1 MMMTV
6 SSGQRVAYIRVSTTD
21 QNLDRQIE
29 GVGAVDRVFQDK
41 ISGKS
46 TAGRE
51 GLAAALDYIRDGDT
65 LVVSSIDRLARSM
78 TDLRQIVD
86 QVVAKGAS
94 VEFVHEHMVFSKDA
108 ADPRSTLMLGILGS
122 FAEFERS
129 IIRERQMEGIA
140 EAKKRGVYKG
150 GTPKLTQEQVDEV
163 RARVAT
169 RESKAAL
176 AREYGVSRQTIY
188 RALRDHL
195 PT

>member
-1 MMMTV
+1 MTV

-29 GVGAVDRVFQDK
+29 SVGEVDRVFQDK

-86 QVVAKGAS
+86 RVVEKGAA
-94 VEFVHEHMVFSKDA
+94 VEFVHEHLVFSKDGT
-108 ADPRSTLMLGILGS
+108 DPRSTLMLGILGS

-140 EAKKRGVYKG
+140 EAKKRGAYKG
-150 GTPKLTQEQVDEV
+150 GTPKLTADQVAEV
-163 RARVAT
+163 RAR
-169 RESKAAL
+169 AA
-176 AREYGVSRQTIY
+176 AREPKTEIARSMGVSRQTVY
-188 RALRDHL
+188 RALSHHR
-195 PT
+195 

>member
-1 MMMTV
+1 MMTV
-6 SSGQRVAYIRVSTTD
+6 SGQRVAYIRVSTTD

-29 GVGAVDRVFQDK
+29 SVGAVDRVFQDK

-51 GLAAALDYIRDGDT
+51 GLADALAYIRDGDT

-86 QVVAKGAS
+86 RVVEKGATL
-94 VEFVHEHMVFSKDA
+94 EFIHERMVFSKDA
-108 ADPRSTLMLGILGS
+108 ADPRSTLMLSILGS

-140 EAKKRGVYKG
+140 EAKKRGAYKG

-188 RALRDHL
+188 RALRDQL

>member
-1 MMMTV
+1 MMTV

-29 GVGAVDRVFQDK
+29 SVGEVDRVFQDK

-188 RALRDHL
+188 RALRDQL

>member
-1 MMMTV
+1 MMTV

-29 GVGAVDRVFQDK
+29 SVGEVDRVFQDK

-140 EAKKRGVYKG
+140 EAKKRGVYRG
-150 GTPKLTQEQVDEV
+150 GTPKLTADQVAEV
-163 RARVAT
+163 RARVA
-169 RESKAAL
+169 
-176 AREYGVSRQTIY
+176 AREPKTEIARSMGVSRQTVY
-188 RALRDHL
+188 RALAITE
-195 PT
+195 P

>member
-1 MMMTV
+1 MEMMTV

-29 GVGAVDRVFQDK
+29 SVGAVDKIFQDK

-51 GLAAALDYIRDGDT
+51 GLSAALDYIRDGDT

-78 TDLRQIVD
+78 TDLRQIVN
-86 QVVAKGAS
+86 QVVAKGAN
-94 VEFVHEHMVFSKDA
+94 VEFVHEHMVFSKDSS
-108 ADPRSTLMLGILGS
+108 DPRSTLMLGILGS

-140 EAKKRGVYKG
+140 EAKKKGAYKG
-150 GTPKLTQEQVDEV
+150 GTPKLTADQVAEV
-163 RARVAT
+163 RARVAAN
-169 RESKAAL
+169 EGKVAI
-176 AREYGVSRQTIY
+176 ARDLGVSRQTIY
-188 RALRDHL
+188 RALDG
-195 PT
+195 TGG

>member
-1 MMMTV
+1 MGMMTV
-6 SSGQRVAYIRVSTTD
+6 SGQRVAYLRVSTTD

-29 GVGAVDRVFQDK
+29 SVGEVDRVFQDK

-51 GLAAALDYIRDGDT
+51 GLAAALDYLRDDDT

-86 QVVAKGAS
+86 RVVAKGAS
-94 VEFVHEHMVFSKDA
+94 VEFIHEHLVFSKEGT
-108 ADPRSTLMLGILGS
+108 DPRSTLMLGILGS

-140 EAKKRGVYKG
+140 EAKKKGVYRG
-150 GTPKLTQEQVDEV
+150 GTPKLSPEQVAEV
-163 RARVAT
+163 RRRVA
-169 RESKAAL
+169 
-176 AREYGVSRQTIY
+176 AREPKAEIARSMGVSRQTVY
-188 RALRDHL
+188 RALASTA
-195 PT
+195 P

>member
-1 MMMTV
+1 MMTV
-6 SSGQRVAYIRVSTTD
+6 SGQRVAYIRVSTTD

-29 GVGAVDRVFQDK
+29 SVGAVDRVFQDK

-51 GLAAALDYIRDGDT
+51 GLADALAYIRDGDT

-86 QVVAKGAS
+86 RVVEKGATL
-94 VEFVHEHMVFSKDA
+94 EFVHEHMTFSKDA

-140 EAKKRGVYKG
+140 EAKKKGKYRG
-150 GTPKLTQEQVDEV
+150 GTPKLTQEQVAEV
-163 RARVAT
+163 RARVA
-169 RESKAAL
+169 
-176 AREYGVSRQTIY
+176 AREPKTEIARSIGVSRQTVY
-188 RALRDHL
+188 RALR
-195 PT
+195 P

>member
-1 MMMTV
+1 MTV

-29 GVGAVDRVFQDK
+29 SVGEVDRVFQDK

-140 EAKKRGVYKG
+140 EAKKRGVYRG
-150 GTPKLTQEQVDEV
+150 GTPKLTADQVAEV
-163 RARVAT
+163 RARVA
-169 RESKAAL
+169 
-176 AREYGVSRQTIY
+176 AREPKTEIARSMGVSRQTVY
-188 RALRDHL
+188 RALAITE
-195 PT
+195 P

>member
-29 GVGAVDRVFQDK
+29 SVGEVDRVFQDK

-140 EAKKRGVYKG
+140 EAKKRGVYRG
-150 GTPKLTQEQVDEV
+150 GTPKLTADQVAEV
-163 RARVAT
+163 RARVA
-169 RESKAAL
+169 
-176 AREYGVSRQTIY
+176 AREPKTEIARSMGVSRQTVY
-188 RALRDHL
+188 RALAITE
-195 PT
+195 P